1 VPGLKRPPRYR
12 SYLLAFWEE
21 RSQDPQV
28 AETWRF
34 SLEDPHTGRRR
45 GFACLAD
52 LFAFLEQET
61 APVDK
66 DRPSLD
72 PAADGE
78 GLGMG

>member
-1 VPGLKRPPRYR
+1 VVVIERPPRYR

-28 AETWRF
+28 PETWRF
-34 SLEDPHTGRRR
+34 SLQDPHTGQRR

-52 LFAFLEQET
+52 LCAFLEQET

-66 DRPSLD
+66 GGHRR
-72 PAADGE
+72 
-78 GLGMG
+78 MT